1 MGLKEWAD
9 SLSAG
14 VDDWR
19 RENIDP
25 TTQGMQQVA
34 AQIAQDTRQKFDEQ
48 TGYMTAA
55 GDLEQA
61 ADEASPE
68 MKQWIM
74 EHGGEFIEDHPMMA
88 PLIGGMIAAGPLA
101 GPVGG
106 AIASSAPAQT
116 AMGIATTQAPRISRF
131 IDSATQKLD
140 RIGKSPAFKFFESTG
155 PYSESGP
162 IAPAAKVL
170 KAGVEAG
177 ASIMDD
183 GIENIKLPGGI
194 GATAIKNI
202 KSAAKDLTLEDLKR
216 NMILFGGGA
225 PGYGPGLGP
234 KF

>member
-25 TTQGMQQVA
+25 TTRGMQEAA

-55 GDLEQA
+55 ENLEQA

-74 EHGGEFIEDHPMMA
+74 DHGGEFIEDHPMMA
-88 PLIGGMIAAGPLA
+88 PVIGAMIAGGPLV

-106 AIASSAPAQT
+106 AIASSGPYQAMMGMASTQLPRAQ
-116 AMGIATTQAPRISRF
+116 RF
-131 IDSATQKLD
+131 IDRMTQRLD
-140 RIGKSPAFKFFESTG
+140 RIGRSPTFKAFESTG

-162 IAPAAKVL
+162 VGPAGKVL

-177 ASIMDD
+177 ASLMDE
-183 GIENIKLPGGI
+183 GIRNIKLPGGI
-194 GATAIKNI
+194 GATLMKEGI
-202 KSAAKDLTLEDLKR
+202 KSAKDLTVNDLKR

-225 PGYGPGLGP
+225 PNVTKTMGP